1 MSISTRRLIAATS
14 ALDPA
19 SRAMLNLWLH
29 RGLSDAQIAE
39 FIGTT
44 PEGVAAR
51 REALV
56 STLATELE
64 ASPQEVQESVDQLA
78 ASREDP
84 PASEPGAESAP
95 GPPERRAPAEEPPE
109 SGATVAP
116 TGPAAV
122 TEKEKAAEHEH
133 EHEPEHEEPG
143 EESSTAPPGAPPAS
157 PGASESFPEATAGR
171 RRPSRT
177 VVLIVVLAL
186 LALLLLISVLLAG
199 SSKSTSAPKSVPA
212 SRAAPSAGTARSP
225 RAAAPRPTP
234 PRVLHL
240 RPVGRATASAE
251 GLVTLIRATGGVTRL
266 RLTVNR
272 LPPPPRAAVYGV
284 WLYNSVLDAAP
295 LAILRPAGRP
305 INVRLPPRFARYRF
319 VDVSVQ
325 PIGSYYHSGQ
335 SVLRAPL
342 S

>member
-1 MSISTRRLIAATS
+1 MSIPTRRLIAATS

-44 PEGVAAR
+44 PAGVAAR

-84 PASEPGAESAP
+84 PASEPAAESAP
-95 GPPERRAPAEEPPE
+95 GPPEQPAPAEEPPE

-122 TEKEKAAEHEH
+122 AEKEKAAEP
-133 EHEPEHEEPG
+133 EPEQPG
-143 EESSTAPPGAPPAS
+143 E
-157 PGASESFPEATAGR
+157 ESFPEATAGR

-177 VVLIVVLAL
+177 VALIVVLAL

-199 SSKSTSAPKSVPA
+199 SSKSTSAPKSVPS
-212 SRAAPSAGTARSP
+212 SRGAPSAGTARPPRAAAPRPP

-240 RPVGRATASAE
+240 RPVGRATSSAE
-251 GLVTLIRATGGVTRL
+251 GLVTLIRSTGGVTRL
-266 RLTVNR
+266 RLTVR
-272 LPPPPRAAVYGV
+272 HLRPPPRSAVYGV

>member
-1 MSISTRRLIAATS
+1 MSIPTRRLIAATS

-44 PEGVAAR
+44 PVGVAAR

-84 PASEPGAESAP
+84 PASEPAAESAP
-95 GPPERRAPAEEPPE
+95 GPPEQPAPAEEPPE

-122 TEKEKAAEHEH
+122 AEKEKAAEP
-133 EHEPEHEEPG
+133 EPEQPG
-143 EESSTAPPGAPPAS
+143 EESPTAPPGAPPAS

-177 VVLIVVLAL
+177 VALIVVLAL

-199 SSKSTSAPKSVPA
+199 SSKSTSAPKSVPS
-212 SRAAPSAGTARSP
+212 SRGAPSAGTARP
-225 RAAAPRPTP
+225 PQAAAPRPTP
-234 PRVLHL
+234 PRVVHL
-240 RPVGRATASAE
+240 RPLGRAAASAE
-251 GLVTLIRATGGVTRL
+251 GLVTLIRSTGGVTRL
-266 RLTVNR
+266 RLTVQHLR
-272 LPPPPRAAVYGV
+272 PPPRRAVYGV

>member
-29 RGLSDAQIAE
+29 RGLSDAQIAQ

-56 STLATELE
+56 STLANELE

-84 PASEPGAESAP
+84 PASETAAESALA
-95 GPPERRAPAEEPPE
+95 PPEQPAPAEEPPE
-109 SGATVAP
+109 SRATVAP
-116 TGPAAV
+116 AGPAAV
-122 TEKEKAAEHEH
+122 AEKEKAAEPEH
-133 EHEPEHEEPG
+133 EHEEPG

-177 VVLIVVLAL
+177 VALIIVLAL

-199 SSKSTSAPKSVPA
+199 SSKSTSAPKSVPS
-212 SRAAPSAGTARSP
+212 SRAAPSAGTARPP
-225 RAAAPRPTP
+225 RAAAPRPRP

-240 RPVGRATASAE
+240 RPLGRATPSAE

-272 LPPPPRAAVYGV
+272 LPPPPRSAVYGV